1 MTGAVRLA
9 SRFVSICA
17 LGLWLGG
24 FTVYTAFIIPIGHR
38 QVSSGRFGFVTG
50 QVTTVLNVLSAVA
63 ALALL
68 LNLLIERGGI
78 GGRLRWTLIG
88 TWIAIVAAAL
98 VLAVL
103 HSRLDGL
110 LDYKSREIS
119 SPDRFHSLHERY
131 ELFATLQWAAGLV
144 HLGFLLAGWRRSD
157 RASVTPSP
165 RQTPGD
171 PAVPSRDLS

>member
-1 MTGAVRLA
+1 MICYSEEMGSAVRLA

-38 QVSSGRFGFVTG
+38 QLSSGRFGFVTG

-68 LNLLIERGGI
+68 INLFLERGQI
-78 GGRLRWTLIG
+78 GGRLRWALIG
-88 TWIAIVAAAL
+88 TWITIVAAVL
-98 VLAVL
+98 VLVVL
-103 HSRLDGL
+103 HTKLDGL
-110 LDYKSREIS
+110 LDYKSREVS

-131 ELFATLQWAAGLV
+131 ELFATLQWAAGLF
-144 HLGFLLAGWRRSD
+144 HLGFLLVGWRRSD
-157 RASVTPSP
+157 QAAPPRA
-165 RQTPGD
+165 
-171 PAVPSRDLS
+171 